1 MTNDYTMEGR
11 QIFSVKGKLVAT
23 LNDDGV
29 PVMAPGMAGPHS
41 AGVKKFL
48 EEKVKSALD
57 FIEDPAAVVKD
68 NLITENPAPK
78 QKELKSDEV
87 EESKESWEISTIP
100 EDLLPPFSKQFGVN
114 TPGFMDY
121 VKQHKLSEAQIAAL
135 VKRLSK

>member
-1 MTNDYTMEGR
+1 MSNDYAMNGR
-11 QIFSVKGKLVAT
+11 QIFSSKGKLVAT

-48 EEKVKSALD
+48 EEKGN
-57 FIEDPAAVVKD
+57 PAVVKE
-68 NLITENPAPK
+68 NLTTENPAPK

-114 TPGFMDY
+114 TPGFSEF
-121 VKQHKLSEAQIAAL
+121 VTKHQLSETQIEL
-135 VKRLSK
+135 LIKRLSK